1 MRNVFDTVFFS
12 WWQSFWTRQFT
23 TSHWV
28 SLFNCYSSQVRFES
42 ILLPI
47 TILSSSLFPLEWCCH
62 TNTWRNL
69 RELQPAKH
77 HHVSLVGVLVIGPDH
92 RCAISHASNSN
103 ITQEVSCHP
112 WTNFLTSCP
121 VSNDR
126 WRSSSPSLCHWMG
139 SSVRKTCDWR
149 KHARS
154 PFISTNPKVSDFLT
168 WITLSR
174 FFPCLSFIHPGFN
187 I

>member
-1 MRNVFDTVFFS
+1 MN
-12 WWQSFWTRQFT
+12 T
-23 TSHWV
+23 TITTHPRSV
-28 SLFNCYSSQVRFES
+28 SNPSYYQLLYYPQVSSRWSDVAIS
-42 ILLPI
+42 IRGAI
-47 TILSSSLFPLEWCCH
+47 YE
-62 TNTWRNL
+62 N
-69 RELQPAKH
+69 QPAKH

-126 WRSSSPSLCHWMG
+126 WRSSSPVSLSLDG
-139 SSVRKTCDWR
+139 FLNSKNLRLKETCKVPIHINKSESFGFFDVN
-149 KHARS
+149 HA
-154 PFISTNPKVSDFLT
+154 IKV
-168 WITLSR
+168 LSL
-174 FFPCLSFIHPGFN
+174 FEFHPSR